1 MSNNKFSD
9 MSSLD
14 TGRTHESMTA
24 KMDIQAMAQETRRR
38 QQATVTGGAS
48 TLDDGSTCSRS
59 FKTDDQ
65 LVFLYNIANTN
76 QCPKSMRPAFRLLGL
91 FSNVDDAMEHG
102 QVIASVDKLSSIRI
116 GDTHGWYTI
125 AKDAFTDVEPYRLK
139 VNRNLA
145 LHQQQLDNFAVEFKR
160 RKAYLT
166 KGRVPSYHPM
176 KAYEQSQERYQML
189 KDWSEAADQGEDAMQ
204 HLDASYAEREH
215 ARQADDGAQ
224 RGGVEEA
231 KRDEVALNVDNYV
244 EPELKPEAE
253 AEKLDDMWEQQVQEF
268 TADKELVKVPRLN
281 RFAEVRNQRFAVVSV
296 VHDYESDGEEPG
308 FIVWAAFD
316 SEDEALR
323 YNKCVAAKELKD
335 HDLAIVSMYEWVYP
349 HLMNSNSVEQ
359 MYRNE
364 ELNNI
369 MRNARM
375 SAKRVTDFQRECS
388 EKNVEMPC
396 IELTA
401 DLAEP
406 APRTYEKVVEETSN
420 LDGSDTSL
428 APSSSFSS

>member
-1 MSNNKFSD
+1 MTA
-9 MSSLD
+9 LD

-65 LVFLYNIANTN
+65 LVFLYNMANTN
-76 QCPKSMRPAFRLLGL
+76 AHPKSMRPAFRILGL
-91 FSNVDDAMEHG
+91 FPNVDEAMEHG
-102 QVIASVDKLSSIRI
+102 QVIAQLDKLSAIRI
-116 GDTHGWYTI
+116 GETHAWYTI

-139 VNRNLA
+139 VNRNLT

-160 RKAYLT
+160 RKAFLT

-189 KDWSEAADQGEDAMQ
+189 KEWSEAADDGEQAMQ
-204 HLDASYAEREH
+204 QLDASYAAREH
-215 ARQADDGAQ
+215 ERQGGGVVA
-224 RGGVEEA
+224 GGVEEA
-231 KRDEVALNVDNYV
+231 KASEAALDVDNYV
-244 EPELKPEAE
+244 EPEVKAPVD
-253 AEKLDDMWEQQVQEF
+253 AEKLDEQWEQQIAQF
-268 TADKELVKVPRLN
+268 AGDKELQKVPRLN

-296 VHDYESDGEEPG
+296 VQDYEGDGEEPG

-316 SEDEALR
+316 SEEEALR

-375 SAKRVTDFQRECS
+375 SAKRVNDFQRECG

-396 IELTA
+396 IEVSA

-406 APRTYEKVVEETSN
+406 APRTYDRLLEECSN

-428 APSSSFSS
+428 ATTADSAW

>member
-1 MSNNKFSD
+1 MTA
-9 MSSLD
+9 LD

-59 FKTDDQ
+59 FRTDDQ
-65 LVFLYNIANTN
+65 LVFLYNIANSN
-76 QCPKSMRPAFRLLGL
+76 AHPKSMRPAFRLLGL
-91 FSNVDDAMEHG
+91 FPNVEDAVEHG
-102 QVIASVDKLSSIRI
+102 QVIAQLDTLSAIRV
-116 GDTHGWYTI
+116 GETHAWYTI
-125 AKDAFTDVEPYRLK
+125 AKDTFTDVEPYRLK

-145 LHQQQLDNFAVEFKR
+145 LHQQQLDNFALEFKQ
-160 RKAYLT
+160 RKAFLT

-176 KAYEQSQERYQML
+176 KAYEQSEERYKML
-189 KDWSEAADQGEDAMQ
+189 KEWSEAADGGEAAMQ
-204 HLDASYAEREH
+204 QLDASYAAREH
-215 ARQADDGAQ
+215 ERQAGAAD
-224 RGGVEEA
+224 GVEETKA
-231 KRDEVALNVDNYV
+231 GEAAEIAQLDNYV
-244 EPELKPEAE
+244 EPELKAPVE
-253 AEKLDDMWEQQVQEF
+253 AEKLDEAWEQQMAEF
-268 TADKELVKVPRLN
+268 AGDKELVKVPRLN

-296 VHDYESDGEEPG
+296 VHDYEGNGEEPG

-375 SAKRVTDFQRECS
+375 SAKRVNDFQRECS

-396 IELTA
+396 IEVTA
-401 DLAEP
+401 DLAAP
-406 APRTYEKVVEETSN
+406 APRTYDRVLEETSN

-428 APSSSFSS
+428 APSLDGAC